1 MLTIKGLRKAY
12 GDLLAVDS
20 LDLSLREGEIFGFLG
35 PNGAG
40 KTTTIAM
47 IAGLMEQDAG
57 EIRLGDAGASTD
69 PQTRLQLGYVPQEL
83 ALYGPLTARE
93 NLQFF
98 GKMLGLKSR
107 ALKQATD
114 EALQL
119 AELTDRANDRVDTF
133 SGGMKRRLNLA
144 VAMLHRP
151 RLLLLDE
158 PTVGVDPQS
167 RNALLQGILEL
178 RERGHTI
185 IYTTHYMEEAQKICD
200 RIGIMDHGRLLS
212 VGTVKELIHAHGG
225 EYEIIL
231 QNEGGDRS
239 IRGINPLHALQ
250 SLDFHPENDLLSIK
264 PPDLEQVFLN
274 LTGRALRD

>member
-57 EIRLGDAGASTD
+57 EIRLGNAGAPTD

-98 GKMLGLKSR
+98 AKMLGLKNR
-107 ALKQATD
+107 TLKQAVD

-167 RNALLQGILEL
+167 RNALLQGILAL

-225 EYEIIL
+225 EYEILL
-231 QNEGGDRS
+231 QNEEGDHC
-239 IRGINPLHALQ
+239 IRDINPLHALQ

-274 LTGRALRD
+274 LTGRTLRD

>member
-1 MLTIKGLRKAY
+1 MTIKRLRKTY

-47 IAGLMEQDAG
+47 IAGLMEQDEG
-57 EIRLGDAGASTD
+57 EIRFGDAGVPTD

-83 ALYGPLTARE
+83 ALYGSLTARE

-98 GKMLGLKSR
+98 GKMLGLKNR
-107 ALKQATD
+107 ALKQAVND
-114 EALQL
+114 ALQL
-119 AELTDRANDRVDTF
+119 AELTDRANDRIDTF

-231 QNEGGDRS
+231 QNEEGDRS
-239 IRGINPLHALQ
+239 IRDINPLHALQ

-274 LTGRALRD
+274 LTGRTLRD